1 MRLKSAGK
9 AKRHPLWSQEQFLA
23 DLAKYKAIKKVCE
36 IYADEATGWR
46 GYYADVWR
54 WRKKDPEYDAKV
66 AAILADE
73 GTARPENGRP
83 RNDAGDKSW
92 QVTYCE
98 ALVKH
103 RLALDKAA
111 AETPYTVRQIQE
123 FQDSAC
129 SSYDE
134 PFTKMV
140 EEAELIIA
148 SRAREVFAGLLDPEG
163 YVDLD
168 TAKITQ
174 TKGWVAT
181 KMLEKLEPKKF
192 GRRQVEVTGTIDHRH
207 QHRLMGKTERL
218 LLLDDDRKMFEK
230 RQKEL
235 VSGEREASNKSDDS
249 VIDVEVVGEVQE
261 V

>member
-1 MRLKSAGK
+1 VRLKSAGK

-66 AAILADE
+66 TAILADE

-92 QVTYCE
+92 QADYCV
-98 ALVKH
+98 ALVQHK
-103 RLALDKAA
+103 LALDKAA

-123 FQDSAC
+123 FQDPVC

-134 PFTKMV
+134 QFARMV
-140 EEAELIIA
+140 EEAELIVS
-148 SRAREVFAGLLDPEG
+148 SRSRSALVGLQGDENWE
-163 YVDLD
+163 DFERSKISQ
-168 TAKITQ
+168 AKA
-174 TKGWVAT
+174 WFHF
-181 KMLEKLEPKKF
+181 KMTEKLEPKKF

-207 QHRLMGKTERL
+207 QHRYLEKGERL
-218 LLLDDDRKMFEK
+218 AMLEDDRNRFIQS
-230 RQKEL
+230 RTIPKEL
-235 VSGEREASNKSDDS
+235 PAGNEPEA
-249 VIDVEVVGEVQE
+249 VEILDAELVQDGS
-261 V
+261 